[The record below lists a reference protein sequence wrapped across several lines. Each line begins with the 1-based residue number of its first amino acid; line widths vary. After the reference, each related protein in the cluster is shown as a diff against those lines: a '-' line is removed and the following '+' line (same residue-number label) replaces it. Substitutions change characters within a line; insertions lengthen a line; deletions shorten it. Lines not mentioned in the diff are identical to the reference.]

1 MKRKRLAQPA
11 DRVVSVKYPISN
23 GERKAR
29 QRDYKVLS
37 PKRFADKYRP
47 LMLFKPVKIRYR
59 GKDYFIQVNF
69 CTEVFCRWFG
79 MPQEVIAGPTRRGRY
94 TYRYHLSGTE
104 REIFYKEDYG
114 DPDVDQRHR
123 KLKDTSGSKLLVC
136 HDEKVRTPG
145 PPVLTKFNTRP
156 YSNWALAEEIQ
167 RLATHDCVIP
177 EEQEYRFH
185 DDGCVH
191 QGLTPFARPDLFL
204 KRGKSRL
211 GLQRWQC
218 RGCQKV
224 TNELPD
230 QTEQS
235 YNYNQKRNDILP
247 LLADLVVN
255 RVPVARACEILGI
268 SPSTYYLKLRWLHR
282 RCLEFLERHEAKGLA
297 SLHLDELWL
306 DVDELQYNLNNL
318 RRKGKGGFDYDDT
331 EIQQFETHIVACADM
346 STRYVFRADVA
357 YDSDVDLNDIKWM
370 TKDCGDDHLDIFC
383 RRFGRF
389 RRRFSY
395 YPRHPSLCKADNEP
409 EVEFETKLQQFER
422 RTRYVPGVHVNYAY
436 TIMAGLWLLQRA
448 FGDVKNW
455 RFITDD
461 DAATQSAVK
470 RVFAQEIK
478 AKAAHLFVC
487 NSKRERPVKDSFAAW
502 RKGRRRLRRWAEGAH
517 LSGNLQNLAVLCL
530 AKSIKK
536 RSLYID
542 IPNSNQDHPVY
553 NGKTKRHPLPSR
565 DEGSRNVACTT
576 DISNLSPLDQARILM
591 QVNNHATN
599 SFFQD
604 IRRRLNILERPLVTA
619 RGTNKSYIYANF
631 NPLYAIY
638 AVSIL
643 RVYYNY
649 CLAFTTGRGPT
660 KLTATPAQRLGL
672 AKRQY
677 GWSDVIY
684 LK

>member
-1 MKRKRLAQPA
+1 MMKRKRLAQLA

-23 GERKAR
+23 SERKAR

-47 LMLFKPVKIRYR
+47 LMLFRPVKIRYR
-59 GKDYFIQVNF
+59 GKDYLIQVNF
-69 CTEVFCRWFG
+69 CAEVFCRWFG
-79 MPQEVIAGPTRRGRY
+79 IPQGIISDPTAKGKPTGRY
-94 TYRYHLSGTE
+94 RLSGTE
-104 REIFYKEDYG
+104 RELFYVEDYG

-123 KLKDTSGSKLLVC
+123 KHKDTSGFKQLVC
-136 HDEKVRTPG
+136 NDDGLDG
-145 PPVLTKFNTRP
+145 PPVLTKFTTRP

-167 RLATHDCVIP
+167 RLATHDAVVP

-191 QGLTPFARPDLFL
+191 QGLTPFDRPDLFL

-218 RGCQKV
+218 RGCQKL
-224 TNELPD
+224 TNELPN

-282 RCLEFLERHEAKGLA
+282 RCLEFLERHEARGLR
-297 SLHLDELWL
+297 LLNLDELWL

-318 RRKGKGGFDYDDT
+318 RQKGKGGFAYDDT
-331 EIQQFETHIVACADM
+331 EVQQFETHIVAFADM
-346 STRYVFRADVA
+346 NTRYVFRADVA
-357 YDSDVDLNDIKWM
+357 YDTDIDLNDIKWT
-370 TKDCGDDHLDIFC
+370 TKKYGEDHLDIFC

-395 YPRHPSLCKADNEP
+395 HPRSPGLCQTDDESPAEYKI
-409 EVEFETKLQQFER
+409 KLQQYER
-422 RTRYVPGVHVNYAY
+422 RKRYVPGVHVNYAY
-436 TIMAGLWLLQRA
+436 TAMAGLWLLQHA
-448 FGDVKNW
+448 FGSVRSW

-461 DAATQSAVK
+461 DKATQSAIK
-470 RVFAQEIK
+470 RIFVNEIK
-478 AKAAHLFVC
+478 AKAAHIFIC
-487 NSKRERPVKDSFAAW
+487 NSKRERPVKQSFAAW
-502 RKGRRRLRRWAEGAH
+502 RKGRRRLRRWAESAH

-530 AKSIKK
+530 AKSIQK
-536 RSLYID
+536 RPLYID
-542 IPNSNQDHPVY
+542 ITNGNQDYPVY
-553 NGKTKRHPLPSR
+553 NGETKRHPLHSR
-565 DEGSRNVACTT
+565 DEGSRNVACIT
-576 DISNLSPLDQARILM
+576 DISNLSPLDQARILIR
-591 QVNNHATN
+591 VNNHATN
-599 SFFQD
+599 SFFQE

-649 CLAFTTGRGPT
+649 CLAFTTGRGQI

-672 AKRQY
+672 VKRQY
-677 GWSDVIY
+677 AWKDIIY